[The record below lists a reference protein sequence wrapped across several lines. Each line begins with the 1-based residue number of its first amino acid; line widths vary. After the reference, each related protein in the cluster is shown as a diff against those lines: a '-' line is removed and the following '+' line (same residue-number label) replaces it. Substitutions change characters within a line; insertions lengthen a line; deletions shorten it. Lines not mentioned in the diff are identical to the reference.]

1 MTLTDFLNY
10 PPWDQGQRRE
20 KWKTIG
26 NMGGSVPRTW
36 ESRLE
41 KGAEV
46 QLLKI
51 GMSFEYVG
59 AKVMQAAIPDWQIG
73 G

>member
-1 MTLTDFLNY
+1 M
-10 PPWDQGQRRE
+10 PRM
-20 KWKTIG
+20 WKST
-26 NMGGSVPRTW
+26 
-36 ESRLE
+36 LE

-51 GMSFEYVG
+51 GASFEYVG
-59 AKVMQAAIPDWQIG
+59 ARVMQAATPDWQIG

>member
-1 MTLTDFLNY
+1 M
-10 PPWDQGQRRE
+10 
-20 KWKTIG
+20 
-26 NMGGSVPRTW
+26 PRIW

-51 GMSFEYVG
+51 GVSFEYVG
-59 AKVMQAAIPDWQIG
+59 AKVMQAATPDGQIG